1 MKNPFKDL
9 LSKEGKKILSR
20 YEKPTKKYLEHVD
33 GIVGGIEY
41 KMKDVRE
48 YGDPCRTTL
57 ANDTTRNETYEYIQY
72 IRKTVATVDDIIQN
86 IQERIVEITN
96 GITTIEKSE
105 SISLLITDF
114 EKEIIIK
121 SMMRL
126 INYLR
131 VAQAKIDGARIMM
144 YSYTESILQNIDKG
158 STYLS
163 YTYDSDKKEWHMS
176 IGYHTEEDNES
187 NKVVSESETNNIN
200 GSEDPK
206 ESENT
211 EFRETD
217 SPKESSTEDPG
228 FKATKDGIMFG

>member
-41 KMKDVRE
+41 KMKEVRE

-57 ANDTTRNETYEYIQY
+57 ADDTTKSKTYEYIQC
-72 IRKTVATVDDIIQN
+72 IRKTVATVDDVIQN

-96 GITTIEKSE
+96 GIATIEKSE

-131 VAQAKIDGARIMM
+131 MAQAKVDGARIMM

-163 YTYDSDKKEWHMS
+163 YTYDPDKREWHMA
-176 IGYHTEEDNES
+176 IGYHTEEDTS
-187 NKVVSESETNNIN
+187 NSDASEPETDNSN
-200 GSEDPK
+200 GSVKPK

-211 EFRETD
+211 AFKETD
-217 SPKESSTEDPG
+217 EETIG
-228 FKATKDGIMFG
+228 